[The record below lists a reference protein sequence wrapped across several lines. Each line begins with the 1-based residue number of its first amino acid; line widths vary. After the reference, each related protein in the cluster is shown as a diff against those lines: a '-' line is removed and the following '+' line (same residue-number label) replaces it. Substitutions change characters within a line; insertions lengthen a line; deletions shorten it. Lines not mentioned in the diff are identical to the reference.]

1 MLTISFYGSQP
12 PLKMPADSDQT
23 VEDLIIAA
31 ARVLEIGPVCRHLFG
46 LRCPD
51 GLWLAIS
58 KKLSS
63 LPDNVNLLFRLRFK
77 AHSLQRLKSLDPS
90 AFEYLFNQV
99 RADFHASEIPELIK
113 HPEDGLG
120 LVVTDILLYLLNN
133 PTKKVENVDIKSF
146 MPKELNGFANRLNVK
161 KNVVHYFDTWRDKD
175 ASFVHER
182 YLSKV
187 EEKRCSYGTE
197 EYVLLM
203 DEAGKDY
210 NIRLVID
217 PFHSEYPGLRYTYA
231 SQRKG
236 AWIQLCRLDELVF
249 VSTRFQDL
257 TVELSRETGVP
268 CYFKLQ
274 TLEQL
279 ESFVGCLNG
288 YYRLIRNWNFDLCQ
302 ELSTPSLLYLRSNKC
317 HGPVGKLFSAKK
329 LKEKGGGEVGVGLLR
344 ESTTEHEKYKLDIIV
359 EANKPPITVTI
370 DREGG
375 KVHLEGK
382 KEELHDSLKNLL
394 RDLITK
400 DQLGVKLSRILP
412 PSDYDYAELLLVC
425 ASKDKQVQNNSQSG
439 PRIISMD
446 HLTSTRQNIKRG
458 QFSALIRARWNGL
471 EDSDVAVKIPKLQNE
486 SEKES
491 FLAVMNKFAFVSCE
505 CIVHIFGVTLNPLS
519 LVMEFFPLGDLSSY
533 LQQNKS
539 IEEVE
544 LVEAAT
550 HLARALWY
558 LNQEG
563 VQHNNIRCHNI
574 LVAEHTDQTFKVKL
588 GDPGMVRC
596 TEKDIHWIPREH
608 HSHPAMAVN
617 DVTTDIWA
625 FSTTLWQIFSKGK
638 EPLPGADLEE
648 VRKLYEM
655 GRLLP
660 RPDLCPIDLY
670 KVMERCWSRDPQA
683 RRQPQAIMRDVNQ
696 ILYQVFNSRKKHS
709 YQTIYRA
716 SSSTTENEVEEDT
729 NNDMDDYNSSITTQV
744 TTLTLS
750 DGTTSEFVVNKV
762 SEAFV
767 DDLISIGSDF
777 YPLPM
782 AYNNVYAE
790 SDSPE
795 AAAPGLTETVTS
807 TEKLSTLLL
816 PPLAAQRLPELP
828 AIPSEPLQ
836 LDKSDITLDIKIGE
850 GYYGVVYRG
859 EMKDPWGRVETVAIK
874 TLKAAG
880 QIEDHMRE
888 INIMKKL
895 DHKNVVKLCGLC
907 EGDGEELYMIMEYLK
922 EGSLKAYILRC
933 TDHITDRHLLKF
945 ALDIAEGMDYLE
957 QKRIIHRDLAARN
970 VLVADE
976 NTVKITDFG
985 LAQQPNKGNY
995 YICQTVRALPL
1006 GWYALECVENEQ
1018 YSHKSDV
1025 WSFGVTCWEMF
1036 TRGAEPDLPEKS
1048 DELIQAL
1055 KLGRRLVCKGA
1066 CRTNIYSKLIRIC
1079 WDQEPAGRPNFSD
1092 LIITIKELQEEY
1104 M

>member
-1 MLTISFYGSQP
+1 MLTINFYGSQQ

-63 LPDNVNLLFRLRFK
+63 LSDNMSLLFRLRFK
-77 AHSLQRLKSLDPS
+77 AHSLQRLRSLDPS

-99 RADFHASEIPELIK
+99 RADFHACEIPELIR

-161 KNVVHYFDTWRDKD
+161 KNVIHYIDTWRDKD
-175 ASFVHER
+175 AVFVRER

-187 EEKRCSYGTE
+187 EERRCSYGTE
-197 EYVLLM
+197 EYVVQM

-210 NIRLVID
+210 TIRLVID
-217 PFHSEYPGLRYTYA
+217 PFHAEFPGLRYTYA
-231 SQRKG
+231 SQKKG
-236 AWIQLCRLDELVF
+236 AWVQLCRLEELVF

-274 TLEQL
+274 TTEQL
-279 ESFVGCLNG
+279 VSFVGCLNG
-288 YYRLIRNWNFDLCQ
+288 YYRLLRNWNFDLCQ
-302 ELSTPSLLYLRSNKC
+302 ELSTPSLLYLRANKC

-329 LKEKGGGEVGVGLLR
+329 LKEKGGGEVGVGLVR
-344 ESTTEHEKYKLDIIV
+344 ESTSDHEKYKLDIII
-359 EANKPPITVTI
+359 EPDKTPLTFTI
-370 DREGG
+370 NREGG
-375 KVHLEGK
+375 KVHLEDK
-382 KEELHDSLKNLL
+382 KEDLYDSLKFLL

-400 DQLGVKLSRILP
+400 DILGVKLSRILP

-425 ASKDKQVQNNSQSG
+425 ASRDKQVQNNILSG

-446 HLTSTRQNIKRG
+446 HLTATRQDIKRG
-458 QFSALIRARWNGL
+458 HFSDLIRGKWDGL
-471 EDSDVAVKIPKLQNE
+471 QDTEVAVKLPKFMNA

-491 FLAVMNKFAFVSCE
+491 FLAATSKFVFVNCE
-505 CIVHIFGVTLNPLS
+505 CIVHIFGVALNPLA

-533 LQQNKS
+533 LQKIKS

-550 HLARALWY
+550 YLARALWY

-563 VQHNNIRCHNI
+563 IQHSNIRCHNI

-588 GDPGMVRC
+588 GDPGVVRY

-608 HSHPAMAVN
+608 HNQPDMAIK
-617 DVTTDIWA
+617 DITTDIWA

-638 EPLPGADLEE
+638 DPLPGADLGQ
-648 VRKLYEM
+648 VKKLYEA
-655 GRLLP
+655 GCLLP

-696 ILYQVFNSRKKHS
+696 ILYQVFNSRKNHS

-716 SSSTTENEVEEDT
+716 STSAAEDDEEED
-729 NNDMDDYNSSITTQV
+729 NSNDLDDENGSITTQV

-750 DGTTSEFVVNKV
+750 DGTTTEFVVNEV
-762 SEAFV
+762 PGSFV
-767 DDLISIGSDF
+767 DDLISIGSNF
-777 YPLPM
+777 YPMPM
-782 AYNNVYAE
+782 AYNDAYSESASPDAAGSTFAE
-790 SDSPE
+790 N
-795 AAAPGLTETVTS
+795 LTSEK
-807 TEKLSTLLL
+807 KLSELLL
-816 PPLAAQRLPELP
+816 PPLAAQRLPEVP
-828 AIPSEPLQ
+828 HIPSEPLQ
-836 LDKSDITLDIKIGE
+836 LYKSDITFDIKIGE

-859 EMKDPWGRVETVAIK
+859 EMKDPSGRVETVAIK

-895 DHKNVVKLCGLC
+895 DHKNVVRLCGLC

-922 EGSLKAYILRC
+922 EGSLRAYIIRC
-933 TDHITDRHLLKF
+933 KDQIEDRNLLKF
-945 ALDIAEGMDYLE
+945 ALDIAEVSQFYHVFYD
-957 QKRIIHRDLAARN
+957 
-970 VLVADE
+970 
-976 NTVKITDFG
+976 
-985 LAQQPNKGNY
+985 
-995 YICQTVRALPL
+995 
-1006 GWYALECVENEQ
+1006 
-1018 YSHKSDV
+1018 
-1025 WSFGVTCWEMF
+1025 
-1036 TRGAEPDLPEKS
+1036 
-1048 DELIQAL
+1048 
-1055 KLGRRLVCKGA
+1055 RLF
-1066 CRTNIYSKLIRIC
+1066 L
-1079 WDQEPAGRPNFSD
+1079 
-1092 LIITIKELQEEY
+1092 
-1104 M
+1104 